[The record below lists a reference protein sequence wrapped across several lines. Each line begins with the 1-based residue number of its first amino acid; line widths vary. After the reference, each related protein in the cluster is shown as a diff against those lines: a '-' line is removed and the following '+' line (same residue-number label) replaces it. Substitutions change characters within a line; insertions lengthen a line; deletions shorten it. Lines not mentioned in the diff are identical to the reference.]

1 MKNLF
6 AKRWVRIY
14 ALIVTVG
21 LLIALV
27 IVPVIRGWGLPD
39 DTGKPLSDSAG
50 LLTQENH
57 LAVNAKAESLT
68 RQFNTEVRIAVVES
82 LQGADMAEYARRL
95 HDHWAV
101 GRREING
108 GLLVVVSAQ
117 DAAAYIFPSG
127 NFGKFMTHGMAY
139 EVTEDNV
146 HSAVMR
152 TLETA
157 EKQLQAFRATD
168 LARVPNTEMSVWEK
182 LAPLWVVLG
191 IAVIM
196 APIVFQERIYFFGRK
211 ENRGGIFRPMYNV
224 GGGNLGQPNYH
235 ARGKN

>member
-1 MKNLF
+1 MKRLF
-6 AKRWVRIY
+6 AKRWVRVY
-14 ALIVTVG
+14 AMLVTVG
-21 LLIALV
+21 LLLALV
-27 IVPVIRGWGLPD
+27 IVPMVRGWGLPD
-39 DTGKPLSDSAG
+39 DSGKPLSDSTG
-50 LLTQENH
+50 LLTEENH
-57 LAVNAKAESLT
+57 LAVNAQAESLT
-68 RQFNTEVRIAVVES
+68 RQYNADVRVAVVES
-82 LQGADMAEYARRL
+82 LQGADMEDYAKRL
-95 HDHWAV
+95 YAHWAM

-117 DAAAYIFPSG
+117 DASAYIFPGG
-127 NFGKFMTHGMAY
+127 NFGKFMAHGMEY
-139 EVTEDNV
+139 EVAEGNV
-146 HSAVMR
+146 HSAVMQ
-152 TLETA
+152 TLKNA

-168 LARVPNTEMSVWEK
+168 MARVPNTDMTIWEK

-196 APIVFQERIYFFGRK
+196 APIVFQERSYFFGRK